1 MPFHEIFIMSLC
13 CGAENTQPLLFC
25 NVALQKSNLFLN
37 FPMIKG
43 VENKIHR
50 VLKTMENNK
59 HSIQMSSNEM
69 PFTISPR
76 KARVKIHIW
85 FDHLGMKFSIG

>member
-13 CGAENTQPLLFC
+13 CGAKTRNLSVDLK
-25 NVALQKSNLFLN
+25 KSNLFLN